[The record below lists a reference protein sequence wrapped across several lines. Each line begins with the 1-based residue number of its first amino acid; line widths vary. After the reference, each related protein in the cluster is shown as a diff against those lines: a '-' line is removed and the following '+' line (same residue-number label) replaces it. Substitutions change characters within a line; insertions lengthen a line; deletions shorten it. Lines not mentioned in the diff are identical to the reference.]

1 MNRKM
6 RLFQFIQE
14 SFLSI
19 LSHVYTLCEK
29 YIMTDTSNIKLK
41 TIEGFI
47 SHHDCDAIIALAKM
61 KGMGPS
67 QVDGGSLRGE
77 RIDREI
83 RNSEQCWLHNGES
96 PIVRTIS
103 FKANR
108 YVDIPTVQEA
118 LQVLCYQEGGQYE
131 PHYDEQFA
139 LFTKPYN
146 RYATLLIY
154 LNDDMEGGETVFP
167 RLDMEVRP
175 KKGDAIYFTN
185 INISNRKRLFY
196 SLHGGKKVTKG
207 EKWVANKW
215 IRLRD

>member
-1 MNRKM
+1 
-6 RLFQFIQE
+6 
-14 SFLSI
+14 
-19 LSHVYTLCEK
+19 
-29 YIMTDTSNIKLK
+29 MTDTSNIKLK
-41 TIEGFI
+41 KIEGFL

-108 YVDIPTVQEA
+108 YVDVPTVQEA